1 MEKEIIDRGFKEV
14 TANLVPLLAR
24 NSNQKKEEV
33 SIVITQLDNV
43 LLS

>member
-1 MEKEIIDRGFKEV
+1 MEKEIIDRACKEV

-24 NSNQKKEEV
+24 NSNQKREEV
-33 SIVITQLDNV
+33 STVITQLDNV